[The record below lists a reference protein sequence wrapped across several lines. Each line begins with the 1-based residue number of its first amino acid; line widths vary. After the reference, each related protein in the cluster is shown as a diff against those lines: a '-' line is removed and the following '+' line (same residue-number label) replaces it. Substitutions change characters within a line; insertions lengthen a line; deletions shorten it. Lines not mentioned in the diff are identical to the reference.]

1 MYIKNQYDVIVIDKK
16 MTLLESNET
25 IVENINRVIV
35 YIQNNS
41 ILATKNKYH
50 FATKS
55 IKELNDILV
64 NPINIISTRPVQKT
78 YPNVNGIYLLLR
90 SMGILRFEASKKD
103 IVMKIDEEL
112 FKNWKNLNK
121 TEQYFTLLEL
131 WLIHSSPKD
140 VIEAF
145 HEIPFVALNIFFRE
159 NTASTLKKTIELIDL
174 SSEYYSVALYEMF
187 GFIEIEADEP
197 IKKNKWNITQIR
209 VKPLIKNI
217 LPLISVN
224 KIDLLSLI
232 FSKPKLGFFQ
242 NRVQQHYQEY
252 KNKFKYPKEI
262 INTGTY
268 RLKISLYKAYRMI
281 EINSNMS
288 FDYLADAIL
297 EQFDFDNDHLYAF
310 NFIDRFGKKTDISH
324 SSLDA
329 NDNNLCADDYYLK
342 NLPLGKFENFQ
353 FIYDF
358 GNSWKFD
365 ILIENID
372 NSREIDSVKLIKSH
386 GEAPEQYQDYYDDEE
401 W

>member
-1 MYIKNQYDVIVIDKK
+1 MHIKNQYDAIVVDKK
-16 MTLLESNET
+16 TTLLEGNET
-25 IVENINRVIV
+25 IVENINRVIAH
-35 YIQNNS
+35 IQNNT
-41 ILATKNKYH
+41 ILATKNKYR
-50 FATKS
+50 FATKN

-64 NPINIISTRPVQKT
+64 NPINIISARPVQKT

-112 FKNWKNLNK
+112 FKNWKNLNE

-140 VIEAF
+140 VIEVF
-145 HEIPFVALNIFFRE
+145 YEIPFVALNTFFRE
-159 NTASTLKKTIELIDL
+159 NTAPTLKKTIELIDF

-187 GFIEIEADEP
+187 GFIEIQAAEP

-217 LPLISVN
+217 FPLISID
-224 KIDLLSLI
+224 KKDLLLFI
-232 FSKPKLGFFQ
+232 YIKPKLGFFQ
-242 NRVQQHYQEY
+242 NRVQQHYKEY
-252 KNKFKYPKEI
+252 KNRLKYPKKI

-268 RLKISLYKAYRMI
+268 RLKISLYKAYRTI
-281 EINSNMS
+281 EINSNIS
-288 FDYLADAIL
+288 FNDLADSIL
-297 EQFDFDNDHLYAF
+297 EQFNFDNDHLYEF
-310 NFIDRFGKKTDISH
+310 RFIDRFGKKINIS
-324 SSLDA
+324 DA
-329 NDNNLCADDYYLK
+329 SFDESEENIVDYYLK
-342 NLPLGKFENFQ
+342 DLPLGKFESFK
-353 FIYDF
+353 FIFDF
-358 GNSWKFD
+358 GDNWEFD

-386 GEAPEQYQDYYDDEE
+386 GEAPEQYPDYYDEEE

>member
-1 MYIKNQYDVIVIDKK
+1 MYIKNQYDAIVVDKK
-16 MTLLESNET
+16 TTLLEGNET
-25 IVENINRVIV
+25 IVENINRVIAH
-35 YIQNNS
+35 IRNNT
-41 ILATKNKYH
+41 ILATKNKYY
-50 FATKS
+50 FATKN
-55 IKELNDILV
+55 IKELNEILV

-112 FKNWKNLNK
+112 FKNWKNLNE

-159 NTASTLKKTIELIDL
+159 NTAPTLKKTIELIDF

-187 GFIEIEADEP
+187 GFIEIQEAEP
-197 IKKNKWNITQIR
+197 IKKNKWNIIQIR

-217 LPLISVN
+217 LPLITID
-224 KIDLLSLI
+224 KKDLLSFI
-232 FSKPKLGFFQ
+232 FSKPELGYFQ
-242 NRVQQHYQEY
+242 NKVQSHNKDY
-252 KNKFKYPKEI
+252 KNRLKYPKKI
-262 INTGTY
+262 TNTGTY
-268 RLKISLYKAYRMI
+268 RLKISLYKAYRTI
-281 EINSNMS
+281 EINSNS
-288 FDYLADAIL
+288 TLDDLADAIL
-297 EQFDFDNDHLYAF
+297 EQFDFDNDHLYEF
-310 NFIDRFGKKTDISH
+310 RFKNRFGKKINIS
-324 SSLDA
+324 DA
-329 NDNNLCADDYYLK
+329 SFDESGENIADYYLK
-342 NLPLGKFENFQ
+342 DLPLGKFESFK
-353 FIYDF
+353 FIFDF
-358 GNSWKFD
+358 GDNWEFD

-386 GEAPEQYQDYYDDEE
+386 GKAPEQYPDYYDEEE